1 MLLQGKCKGSA
12 QIHAKTRWEMRLKAS
27 EGYWQLFG
35 KCPKRIGD
43 LFSSGYKVSE
53 TLSPYKSGDPMGA
66 FPSGSPANKK
76 QGNPL
81 ILMLTMYP
89 HI

>member
-1 MLLQGKCKGSA
+1 M
-12 QIHAKTRWEMRLKAS
+12 HLKSS
-27 EGYWQLFG
+27 EGYWQLFW

-43 LFSSGYKVSE
+43 LFSSAYKVAE
-53 TLSPYKSGDPMGA
+53 ILSPYKSRDPMGA

-89 HI
+89 HISGIFCLFPQSTAVLLNLNTI